1 MAPLGV
7 GGGLCD
13 EGEQLPANICSALQH
28 PQHTVEP
35 QWTVLPFSLEMGNAC
50 LSSPSNVTPVCVT
63 PTVAP
68 SGYPSSGSGPLQIL
82 KLCFHLKSIFGALQE
97 LRPNSLHPWHY
108 PEQGSRCQVL
118 PNFP

>member
-1 MAPLGV
+1 MAALGV

-13 EGEQLPANICSALQH
+13 EGEQLPANICSAPQH
-28 PQHTVEP
+28 PQHTVKP
-35 QWTVLPFSLEMGNAC
+35 KWTVLPFSLEMGNAC
-50 LSSPSNVTPVCVT
+50 FSSPSNVCVT

-82 KLCFHLKSIFGALQE
+82 KLFFHLKSIFGALQE